1 MNDFSDLLSATGNDL
16 ERALLRAGRGRAP
29 QAAKERAW
37 LAASSMVGTSALA
50 ASGAAA
56 STASAVAKVG
66 TVATL
71 KVVVAI
77 SGVVAMTGVA
87 AFQVAYRAP
96 LPVQIVSGVAP
107 SATAHR
113 LLPPRD
119 SRNLTTSKETG
130 VLEAPARGEGP
141 SSALAAQAPS
151 PVAAA
156 PLTVRPTTSISATSG
171 EEGASSVATVA
182 AELALLDRAHQ
193 ALGANEPAR
202 ALANLD
208 AYTDAFPHGAMR
220 PEATVLRVEAL
231 VKAGDRR
238 AAARAAEALLA
249 RSPGS
254 PYARRIESLLTMP
267 NP

>member
-1 MNDFSDLLSATGNDL
+1 MNDFSDLLSEAGNDL

-37 LAASSMVGTSALA
+37 LAASSVVGTSALA

-66 TVATL
+66 TLATL

-77 SGVVAMTGVA
+77 TGVVAVTGVA

-96 LPVQIVSGVAP
+96 LPAESVGGIAP
-107 SATAHR
+107 SAPTR
-113 LLPPRD
+113 RVLPPRD
-119 SRNLTTSKETG
+119 TRNLTTSHERG
-130 VLEAPARGEGP
+130 VLEAPAPREGP
-141 SSALAAQAPS
+141 STAFAAQAPS
-151 PVAAA
+151 SVSAAPVA
-156 PLTVRPTTSISATSG
+156 VRPTTSLGAVSS
-171 EEGASSVATVA
+171 EEGASPVATVA
-182 AELALLDRAHQ
+182 AELALLDQAHQ

-202 ALANLD
+202 ALAILD
-208 AYTDAFPHGAMR
+208 QYPDAFPHGAMR

-231 VKAGDRR
+231 VKGGDRR
-238 AAARAAEALLA
+238 AAARAAQALLA
-249 RSPGS
+249 SSPGS